1 MNFKRLKMNFK
12 VLQFAKRISRCEN
25 EFQVAKIEFQG
36 PLVYLP
42 TRVAGR
48 VAGSIVAQFTKYFQ
62 KSSKVF
68 CVLIKCEMTKKTKFR
83 VKTFLSF
90 FKPHIQL
97 IKVSKSFLRK

>member
-1 MNFKRLKMNFK
+1 MK
-12 VLQFAKRISRCEN
+12 N
-25 EFQVAKIEFQG
+25 EFQGVANEFQGAGNEFKVAKIEFQG

-83 VKTFLSF
+83 VKTF
-90 FKPHIQL
+90 
-97 IKVSKSFLRK
+97 